1 MASRAAGCLNRSR
14 PGERDSR
21 AAALRHWHP
30 QRQRCRGGW
39 THAGLQQW
47 ARGSAGAEAQIG
59 QALDVWPGEA
69 STKYFLHPK
78 NYESYTKGIARLI
91 INVEFPSWY
100 QLLSCISRGRTNSWR
115 TELYVLKRKHK
126 EDDSCNSNLPPERMA
141 ERQLR
146 RSMDSSAALYG
157 RE

>member
-1 MASRAAGCLNRSR
+1 MASRAAGCLDRSR

-21 AAALRHWHP
+21 AAALRHWHL

-39 THAGLQQW
+39 THAGLH
-47 ARGSAGAEAQIG
+47 
-59 QALDVWPGEA
+59 
-69 STKYFLHPK
+69 LHPK

-115 TELYVLKRKHK
+115 TELYVLKRKQK

-146 RSMDSSAALYG
+146 RSMDSSAAPYG